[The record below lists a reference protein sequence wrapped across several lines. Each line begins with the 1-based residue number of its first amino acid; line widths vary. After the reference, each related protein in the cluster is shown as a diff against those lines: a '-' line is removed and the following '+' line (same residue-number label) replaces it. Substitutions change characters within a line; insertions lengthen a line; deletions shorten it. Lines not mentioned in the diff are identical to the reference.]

1 MKININVVIGIL
13 LVLVIIY
20 IVYNKKQEVFTGS
33 YPNLTPEL
41 EAQLD
46 EVIGSCFEEMLEP
59 KPISVS
65 GFLTK
70 ELLTNP
76 TIKEEILLKLDEL
89 IVQPL
94 YGVSK
99 TLRIIAI
106 DYKCG
111 NSNGDTILK
120 NTFMYLLNVVKSLT
134 IVFREIYDIASDTPL
149 PTLTFDDE
157 QLFTQIVCLR
167 KKYLTYD
174 DPKILTEYD
183 LENFTIDQTSSAY
196 TFTTKLYEFIVR
208 LAVNQSTDECLNVD
222 MTQESNVLPSYTYFD
237 GSTKT
242 CNATSATPSQ
252 TSSGSTPSQTSSGS
266 TPSQTSTG
274 STPSQTS
281 SGSTPSQ
288 TSTGSTPSQTST
300 GSTPSQT
307 SSGSTPSQTS
317 TGSTP
322 SQTSSGATPSSPSAT
337 TSASPSQTSS
347 GSRQTVIGYSP
358 NIFGS
363 SYSNVT
369 PAPFSLHPNIN
380 LVNATG
386 PNNFFLPNIRIS

>member
-46 EVIGSCFEEMLEP
+46 EVIGSCFDEMLEP
-59 KPISVS
+59 ISVS
-65 GFLTK
+65 EFLTK

-76 TIKEEILLKLDEL
+76 TIKDQILLKIGDL
-89 IVQPL
+89 IEQPL

-106 DYKCG
+106 HYKCG
-111 NSNGDTILK
+111 NSNDDTILT
-120 NTFMYLLNVVKSLT
+120 NTIMYLIKVVKSLT

-157 QLFTQIVCLR
+157 QLFTQIACLR

-196 TFTTKLYEFIVR
+196 TFTIKLYEFIIR

-222 MTQESNVLPSYTYFD
+222 ITQPSNTLESYTYFD

-242 CNATSATPSQ
+242 CNTPSPSPSQTSSGSTPSQ

-266 TPSQTSTG
+266 TPSQTSSG
-274 STPSQTS
+274 ASPSQTS
-281 SGSTPSQ
+281 SGAS
-288 TSTGSTPSQTST
+288 
-300 GSTPSQT
+300 
-307 SSGSTPSQTS
+307 
-317 TGSTP
+317 P
-322 SQTSSGATPSSPSAT
+322 SQTSSGATP
-337 TSASPSQTSS
+337 SASPSQTSS

-386 PNNFFLPNIRIS
+386 PNNFFLPNIRIA